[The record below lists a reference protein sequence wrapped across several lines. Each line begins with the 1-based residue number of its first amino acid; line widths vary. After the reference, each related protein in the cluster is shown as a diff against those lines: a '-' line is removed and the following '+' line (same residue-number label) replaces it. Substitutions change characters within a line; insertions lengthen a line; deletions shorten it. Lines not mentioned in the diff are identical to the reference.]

1 MLRKVEK
8 EKEASQVEAH
18 RLVEEKMAMEAEN
31 EKIEEEIA
39 QLRQELQD
47 LRAGFA
53 AQKKG
58 LEVDYQK
65 QVDDMLFCGYWC
77 CMKKHDI
84 ANDTLNF
91 PFDDEDDEFFSGP
104 TLGDGLEPR
113 ERCAPRDGPSNE
125 DDSHDEQTWF
135 FFPLFFLASCG
146 LDFYACT
153 NNVCSF
159 EHFTSILNAPIN
171 FPSSLL
177 FLVVCLCYIVS
188 RSNFY

>member
-1 MLRKVEK
+1 MRAYIAHNMDGNGELLTNLEMARSEVAATQKLAKEGAYLLRKVEK

-53 AQKKG
+53 VQKKG

-104 TLGDGLEPR
+104 TLGDGLEPG
-113 ERCAPRDGPSNE
+113 ERRAPRDGPSNE
-125 DDSHDEQTWF
+125 DNSHDEQT
-135 FFPLFFLASCG
+135 
-146 LDFYACT
+146 
-153 NNVCSF
+153 
-159 EHFTSILNAPIN
+159 
-171 FPSSLL
+171 
-177 FLVVCLCYIVS
+177 
-188 RSNFY
+188 